1 MLRDMFANH
10 QSAFREGEQN
20 VMSGRQSVILA
31 FFLIARAGWA
41 WDDFCMKAYG
51 VLGHEPLGNIS
62 CLEEFE
68 IDVPIPSANEL
79 LVEVRA
85 ISVNPVDAKVR
96 ASLTQPMPAARILG
110 WDASGIV
117 RAVGSEVT
125 GFQPG
130 DEVYYAGDITRAGCN
145 AEFQCVD
152 ECLVA
157 LKPSNL
163 DFAQAAS
170 LPLTSLTAWE
180 GMVERMRM
188 KPGQRILII
197 GGAGGVGSMAI
208 QIAKMMGLHVTA
220 TASREASRQWCLQM
234 GTDALLDHSVD
245 LATQCREM
253 DLPMFDGIANFS
265 NTERYW
271 DFMGEWIAPMG
282 HLLLIVEPRTLL
294 HVGDPL
300 KAKCVSIHWEFMF
313 SRSKFS
319 TPCRAEQGQILQR
332 IAKLVEQ
339 GQLRHTMAK
348 AAQRLNLSSLR
359 EAHALMES
367 ASAIGKHVL
376 FF

>member
-1 MLRDMFANH
+1 MN
-10 QSAFREGEQN
+10 AFG
-20 VMSGRQSVILA
+20 I
-31 FFLIARAGWA
+31 
-41 WDDFCMKAYG
+41 
-51 VLGHEPLGNIS
+51 LGHAPLGEIS

-68 IDVPIPSANEL
+68 MELPVPLANDL

-96 ASLTQPMPAARILG
+96 ASLTQPLPSARILG

-117 RAVGSEVT
+117 KAVGCAVT
-125 GFQPG
+125 QFQPG

-152 ECLVA
+152 ESLVA
-157 LKPSNL
+157 RKPKNL

-188 KPGQRILII
+188 KAGQRILII
-197 GGAGGVGSMAI
+197 GGAGGVGSIAI
-208 QIAKMMGLHVTA
+208 QIAKMLGLHVTV
-220 TASREASRQWCLQM
+220 TASREASRQWCLDM
-234 GTDALLDHSVD
+234 GADDLLDHSVD
-245 LATQCREM
+245 LATQCSERN
-253 DLPMFDGIANFS
+253 LQPFDGIANFS

-271 DFMGEWIAPMG
+271 DFMGQWIAPMG

-313 SRSKFS
+313 ARSKFS
-319 TPCRAEQGQILQR
+319 TPCKAEQGKILAR
-332 IAKLVEQ
+332 IADLVEQ
-339 GQLRHTMAK
+339 GQLRTTMAQ
-348 AAQRLNLSSLR
+348 AAQPINVASLR

-376 FF
+376 IF